1 MKQNFFK
8 IFDLS
13 LMNFHG
19 LKYKMFNLIFI
30 GSIIENVCLSVCILS
45 ILAFILLNFS
55 WQFGFLGLCQSIR
68 KWKNKIGRYRHPCL
82 RCGWGDKTVWTEQFY
97 P

>member
-1 MKQNFFK
+1 MSPIILHCIKAHNFQKNVTLYIMIIILLMKQNLFK

-55 WQFGFLGLCQSIR
+55 
-68 KWKNKIGRYRHPCL
+68 
-82 RCGWGDKTVWTEQFY
+82 
-97 P
+97 